1 MELKLRDRKFIQN
14 NKKELK
20 EFVNGTPPYMQWQ
33 QSPQFTPGGV
43 AGDIIKSA
51 YDTSTEQGRINT
63 VKDLYGPK
71 DDRYTGK
78 QLQDAKTKYD
88 EGLEEFKK
96 EQESSSISPN
106 IGSAI
111 AGGIGAVGTIYNNYA
126 SSLRSIDDYL
136 RGGYKNGKLPRYAN
150 GVYGPDMSKVNK
162 EIEGNTLNSTLSG
175 AAAGASA
182 GAVLGP
188 WGAAIGGVVG
198 GVGGAISG
206 IVSGNKNKQAA
217 LDARAMAGS
226 INNYDR
232 NVDLSNYLNEQY
244 LLENGNTKSQGFAH
258 GKPVYNGWGMTNM
271 LPATGQVSSGETLVE
286 PDGSSYVIPG
296 KPDFKDGKRA
306 YVGRET
312 AVLSNHGAS
321 QYYQLTGDLD
331 GALEMDKQSRYSK
344 GMKYKCGKMPKFKEG
359 WWSGFVP
366 NALSGIASIG
376 QMIQAGSQT
385 PYRTNTYE
393 PNRLANRALNTLAG
407 LRVNPYNIY
416 PTIWDAY
423 GRATSSIDRSGGLSS
438 GQRAAAKIAA
448 MSQTQGNI
456 ANMLTQHQVQNNAYK
471 ANLAQQALSAGAH
484 DASNRM
490 TANQFDES
498 YYAKSHAA
506 RQQGLQMGLYN
517 LINSVQNYYA
527 NDFKRRQFND
537 TMDLYRSQNQLDW
550 NKYYKSLT

>member
-1 MELKLRDRKFIQN
+1 
-14 NKKELK
+14 
-20 EFVNGTPPYMQWQ
+20 
-33 QSPQFTPGGV
+33 
-43 AGDIIKSA
+43 
-51 YDTSTEQGRINT
+51 
-63 VKDLYGPK
+63 
-71 DDRYTGK
+71 
-78 QLQDAKTKYD
+78 
-88 EGLEEFKK
+88 
-96 EQESSSISPN
+96 
-106 IGSAI
+106 
-111 AGGIGAVGTIYNNYA
+111 
-126 SSLRSIDDYL
+126 
-136 RGGYKNGKLPRYAN
+136 
-150 GVYGPDMSKVNK
+150 MSKVNK

-198 GVGGAISG
+198 GIGGAVSG
-206 IVSGNKNKQAA
+206 IISGNKNKQAA
-217 LDARAMAGS
+217 LDAKAMAGS
-226 INNYDR
+226 MANYDR
-232 NVDLSNYLNEQY
+232 SISLSDYLNQQY
-244 LLENGNTKSQGFAH
+244 LLNNGDTKAQSFAN
-258 GKPVYNGWGMTNM
+258 GKPVNAKVSNGELIGNFD
-271 LPATGQVSSGETLVE
+271 EN
-286 PDGSSYVIPG
+286 YVYKVPG
-296 KPDFKDGKRA
+296 KPNNKDTKYA
-306 YVGRET
+306 YVKPNDFVISNKYG
-312 AVLSNHGAS
+312 LSKLA
-321 QYYQLTGDLD
+321 QETGDYAGVLNLQNAIM
-331 GALEMDKQSRYSK
+331 GEHKN
-344 GMKYKCGKMPKFKEG
+344 GKLPRFKEG

-416 PTIWDAY
+416 PAIWDAY
-423 GRATSSIDRSGGLSS
+423 GRATSSIDRSGGLGS

-471 ANLAQQALSAGAH
+471 ANWAQQALSAGAH

-550 NKYYKSLT
+550 NKYYKSLG